1 MVTMTGS
8 IGSVTITGHANV
20 TVSAMTQ
27 MTGIIGS
34 LRATWGEV
42 VPDEDSSYTTITPSQ
57 NANWEPIEYTTIG

>member
-1 MVTMTGS
+1 
-8 IGSVTITGHANV
+8 
-20 TVSAMTQ
+20 